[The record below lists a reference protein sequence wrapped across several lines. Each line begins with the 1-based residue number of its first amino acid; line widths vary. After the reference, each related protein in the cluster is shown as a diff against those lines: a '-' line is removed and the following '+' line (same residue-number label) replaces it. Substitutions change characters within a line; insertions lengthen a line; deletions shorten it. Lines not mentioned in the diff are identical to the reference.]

1 MDKYLN
7 TKQAAAYCGYSHI
20 YFARI
25 MEDYQIPRYGP
36 KRNRFKV
43 SDLDDWMSKA
53 ENFVKEPL
61 EENENHE
68 KRVFRKVT

>member
-7 TKQAAAYCGYSHI
+7 TKKAAAYCGYSHI

-43 SDLDDWMSKA
+43 SDLDDWMGKA
-53 ENFVKEPL
+53 ENFAKEPL
-61 EENENHE
+61 EENENHK
-68 KRVFRKVT
+68 KRAFRKVT

>member
-7 TKQAAAYCGYSHI
+7 TKQAAAYCGYNHI

-43 SDLDDWMSKA
+43 SDLDDWMVQSQ
-53 ENFVKEPL
+53 NFIKES
-61 EENENHE
+61 EENQEPQE
-68 KRVFRKVT
+68 ARIFRRVN

>member
-1 MDKYLN
+1 MEKYLN
-7 TKQAAAYCGYSHI
+7 TKKAAAYCGYSHI

-53 ENFVKEPL
+53 DSFVRENS
-61 EENENHE
+61 EETQG
-68 KRVFRKVT
+68 KKVFRKVS